1 MRSSDWS
8 SDVCS
13 SDLAALEQGMDI
25 ASGLH
30 DRLADVPEI
39 ADAAGRHGRRL
50 FDLRHS
56 AQKFDTGKGRKR
68 TGKRLLTVG
77 TDCSVGKKY
86 TVLALEKEMRARGM
100 KARFCA
106 TGKTGMFIAE
116 RGVEIDPVVSDFIS
130 GPPDWLSHDRTRALP
145 GTRV

>member
-100 KARFCA
+100 KEIGRASCR
-106 TGKTGMFIAE
+106 E
-116 RGVEIDPVVSDFIS
+116 RVWQYV
-130 GPPDWLSHDRTRALP
+130 
-145 GTRV
+145 